1 MAEKRTVTTLA
12 EYPKILG
19 SDPAVSA
26 SRMGDLVNTTGILG
40 VDPRTGQLGS
50 GPEEQFDLAYQ
61 NMTALLQKAGL
72 TLDEAGLVTVFIPGP
87 DYRQYINKGWTAT
100 FPDENN
106 RPARKTNH
114 VNLPEG
120 AFVQLQVAAVAGGRR
135 ERLEVQGL
143 AHRDPIPN
151 GVKIGN
157 MVYSSVIVPQDLS
170 TAETVKGEVP
180 QIQQCYDN
188 TKVFMGKAGATL
200 DDVLHMWVFMSDF
213 KYQPDMVDL
222 WVKAWPNDGDRPSR
236 KTLRYPMGGLI
247 QVQATGVIR
256 SAGAS
261 PAGAGAGRTNY
272 EIPGVGHHDPIPMG
286 AKVGN
291 VFMSSGISGVEPDLP
306 NGRHIEAVKD
316 LDGQIKWAQ
325 HGVEALLKEAGG
337 GLDNVALLTVLIQDF
352 NVIPVVDRA
361 WKDLYGGDA
370 NRPPLKFIDWR
381 IPGTSHVQYHVTGVF

>member
-1 MAEKRTVTTLA
+1 MATKRTVTTLA

-26 SRMGDLVNTTGILG
+26 VRMGDLVNTNGILG
-40 VDPRTGQLGS
+40 VDPRTGNLGN

-72 TLDEAGLVTVFIPGP
+72 SLDEVGLVTVFIPGA
-87 DYRQYINKGWTAT
+87 DYRGYINKGFTAT

-120 AFVQLQVAAVAGGRR
+120 CFVQLQVAAVAGGRR

-157 MVYSSVIVPQDLS
+157 MVYSSVIVPQDLA
-170 TAETVKGEVP
+170 TAETVKGEIP
-180 QIQQCYDN
+180 QIQQCFDN
-188 TKVFMGKAGATL
+188 TRVFMGKAGASL
-200 DDVLHMWVFMSDF
+200 DDVVHMWVFMSDF
-213 KYQPDMVDL
+213 KYQPDMVDI
-222 WVKAWPNDGDRPSR
+222 WVKTWPRDGDRPAR

-247 QVQATGVIR
+247 QVQVTGVCG
-256 SAGAS
+256 AGAS
-261 PAGAGAGRTNY
+261 PAGRSNY

-286 AKVGN
+286 SKVGN
-291 VFMSSGISGVEPDLP
+291 IFMSSGISGVEPDLP
-306 NGRHIEAVKD
+306 NGRRIEAVEG
-316 LDGQIKWAQ
+316 LEPQIKWCQ
-325 HGVEALLKEAGG
+325 YGVESLLKQAGG
-337 GLDNVALLTVLIQDF
+337 GLDDVALLTVLIQDF
-352 NVIPVVDRA
+352 SVIPVVDRY
-361 WKDLYGGDA
+361 WKDLYGGDPD
-370 NRPPLKFIDWR
+370 RPLLKFIDWR
-381 IPGTSHVQYHVTGVF
+381 IPGTSHVQYHVTAHMSS